1 LSVGESPCRLEWE
14 VRRRMRADR
23 KRGKVKVGRMNST
36 VTGIDLGDRE
46 SLATVLSQI
55 GDVTDRFTFPM
66 TEEGYAFFASRVPK
80 DARVAFE
87 STIMAYPISRAL
99 RMHGYS
105 DITVAHPKTLAWI
118 VRSKKKNDRVD
129 SLKIAKLHMA
139 GMLPES
145 HLLDRDEQIVR
156 DLLVQRVKLGVEI
169 GRLKNSVIGYLKREG
184 VYDSLPK
191 TGDNFSAT
199 RRRTIRS
206 LRFHDKRDLVLG
218 TMMDRLDFLE
228 KQCRPLED
236 SVRENAKLSDDV
248 KILMSI
254 TGVDYYLASLISSFI
269 GDVERFPSD
278 DHLASFFGIIPT
290 SRDSANVKRRGRMS
304 KDGSSIARWALSI
317 MVDTVMRHNEP
328 IRQYYTSVK
337 KRTGSGKLA
346 HVSTMRK
353 LTRMLY
359 HMLKTKQHWKW
370 ENSLL
375 TERKMARLQMGGG
388 EVS

>member
-1 LSVGESPCRLEWE
+1 
-14 VRRRMRADR
+14 MRAEK
-23 KRGKVKVGRMNST
+23 KRGKGRVGRMNSI

-46 SLATVLSQI
+46 SLATVLSPI

-66 TEEGYAFFASRVPK
+66 NEEGYAFFASRVPK

-99 RMHGYS
+99 KMHGYS
-105 DITVAHPKTLAWI
+105 DVTVAHPKTLAWI

-145 HLLDRDEQIVR
+145 HLLDRNDQIVR

-184 VYDSLPK
+184 VYDSLPQ
-191 TGDNFSAT
+191 TRDNFSVK
-199 RRRTIRS
+199 RRRAIHM
-206 LRFHDKRDLVLG
+206 LRFHDKRDLVLD
-218 TMMDRLDFLE
+218 TMMDRLHFLE
-228 KQCRPLED
+228 KQCTPLED
-236 SVRENAKLSDDV
+236 SVRESARLSDDV

-254 TGVDYYLASLISSFI
+254 TGVDYYLASLLSSFI

-290 SRDSANVKRRGRMS
+290 SRDSAEVKRRGRMT

-328 IRQYYTSVK
+328 IKEYYTSVK

-370 ENSLL
+370 ENPLL
-375 TERKMARLQMGGG
+375 TERKMTRLQMGGG
-388 EVS
+388 DGS

>member
-1 LSVGESPCRLEWE
+1 LDWE
-14 VRRRMRADR
+14 VRRRMVAS
-23 KRGKVKVGRMNST
+23 KKSGKTKGCRMNSI
-36 VTGIDLGDRE
+36 VAGIDLGDRE
-46 SLATVLSQI
+46 SLATVLSPI

-66 TEEGYAFFASRVPK
+66 NEEGYAFFASRVPK
-80 DARVAFE
+80 HARVAFE

-99 RMHGYS
+99 RVHGYS
-105 DITVAHPKTLAWI
+105 DVTVAHPKTLAWI
-118 VRSKKKNDRVD
+118 VRSKRKNDRVD

-145 HLLDRDEQIVR
+145 HLLDRDQQIVR
-156 DLLVQRVKLGVEI
+156 DLLVQRV
-169 GRLKNSVIGYLKREG
+169 NGYLKREG

-191 TGDNFSAT
+191 SGDNFSLK
-199 RRRTIRS
+199 RRRAIRI

-218 TMMDRLDFLE
+218 TMMDRLRFLE
-228 KQCRPLED
+228 KQCTPLED
-236 SVRENAKLSDDV
+236 SIRENAMLSDDV

-278 DHLASFFGIIPT
+278 DHLASFFGIVPT
-290 SRDSANVKRRGRMS
+290 SRDSADVKRRGKMT

-317 MVDTVMRHNEP
+317 MVDTVMHHNEP
-328 IRQYYTSVK
+328 IRMYYASVK

-359 HMLKTKQHWKW
+359 HMLKTRQHWKW
-370 ENSLL
+370 ENPRL
-375 TERKMARLQMGGG
+375 TERKMARLELVGGD
-388 EVS
+388 VS

>member
-1 LSVGESPCRLEWE
+1 MV
-14 VRRRMRADR
+14 A
-23 KRGKVKVGRMNST
+23 GKKSGKTEGCKMNSI
-36 VTGIDLGDRE
+36 VAGIDLGDRE
-46 SLATVLSQI
+46 SLATVLSPI
-55 GDVTDRFTFPM
+55 GDVADRFTFPM
-66 TEEGYAFFASRVPK
+66 NEEGYAFFASRVPK
-80 DARVAFE
+80 NARVAFE

-105 DITVAHPKTLAWI
+105 DVTVAHPKTLAWI

-145 HLLDRDEQIVR
+145 HLLDRDQQVVR

-184 VYDSLPK
+184 VYDSLPP
-191 TGDNFSAT
+191 TGDNFSVK
-199 RRRTIRS
+199 RRQAIRS

-218 TMMDRLDFLE
+218 TMTDRLHFLE
-228 KQCRPLED
+228 KQCTPLED
-236 SVRENAKLSDDV
+236 SVRENARLSDDV
-248 KILMSI
+248 KILMTI
-254 TGVDYYLASLISSFI
+254 TGVDYYLASLTSSFI
-269 GDVERFPSD
+269 GDVKRFPSD
-278 DHLASFFGIIPT
+278 DHLASFFGIVPT
-290 SRDSANVKRRGRMS
+290 SRDSADVKRRGKMT
-304 KDGSSIARWALSI
+304 KDGSSIARWTLSV
-317 MVDTVMRHNEP
+317 MVDTVMQHNEP
-328 IRQYYTSVK
+328 IREYYTSVK

-370 ENSLL
+370 ENPLL
-375 TERKMARLQMGGG
+375 TERKMARLQMDGGDG
-388 EVS
+388 S